1 MSVEEQRSKSMDVID
16 LIHRC
21 QALVGSD
28 IQFAFQTIIDTR
40 EQEVVGFEALVRG
53 IRNEPPALV
62 FSRIPHDQRFLF
74 DQACRIRAME
84 AAEAFGID
92 SKLHLNCSEIKASNV
107 ELVAATTLHIA
118 RRHDLDPANIV
129 LELSNL
135 DAIGNAA
142 ALDEVQACLSSAGL
156 TTLAD
161 NFGQRD
167 ANLRP
172 VAGFR
177 PQLLKLAH
185 KLVDGIDGNRESQ
198 AMVKAALAF
207 CEQMG
212 IRPMASGVERAEEFE
227 WLQAAGVDLFQGY
240 FFAQPGMDAG

>member
-1 MSVEEQRSKSMDVID
+1 MQEEAQGSSSMDVID
-16 LIHRC
+16 HIHRC

-62 FSRIPHDQRFLF
+62 FSRIPHEQRFLF

-92 SKLHLNCSEIKASNV
+92 SKLHLNCSEIKPANV
-107 ELVAATTLHIA
+107 ELVVATTLHIA
-118 RRHDLDPANIV
+118 RRHQLDPANIV
-129 LELSNL
+129 MELSNL
-135 DAIGNAA
+135 DAIGNASALETVQSGLA
-142 ALDEVQACLSSAGL
+142 AAGL

-172 VAGFR
+172 IAGFR

-185 KLVDGIDGNRESQ
+185 KLVDGIDDNLASQ

-207 CEQMG
+207 CQQLG
-212 IRPMASGVERAEEFE
+212 IRALASGVERAEEFE
-227 WLQAAGVDLFQGY
+227 WLQSAGVDLFQGY
-240 FFAQPGMDAG
+240 FFAQPGMDAS

>member
-1 MSVEEQRSKSMDVID
+1 MSMDVID
-16 LIHRC
+16 HTHHC

-28 IQFAFQTIIDTR
+28 IQFAFQTIIDTN

-53 IRNEPPALV
+53 IKNEPPAVV

-92 SKLHLNCSEIKASNV
+92 SKLHLNCGEIKAGNV

-118 RRHDLDPANIV
+118 RRHNLDPANIV

-142 ALDEVQACLSSAGL
+142 ALEQVQTCLSAAGL

-161 NFGQRD
+161 NFGHRD

-177 PQLLKLAH
+177 PQRLKLAH
-185 KLVDGIDGNRESQ
+185 KLVDGIDRNPESQ
-198 AMVKAALAF
+198 AIVKAALAF
-207 CEQMG
+207 CEQMN

-227 WLQAAGVDLFQGY
+227 WLQTAGVELFQGY
-240 FFAQPGMDAG
+240 FFAQPGMDAA